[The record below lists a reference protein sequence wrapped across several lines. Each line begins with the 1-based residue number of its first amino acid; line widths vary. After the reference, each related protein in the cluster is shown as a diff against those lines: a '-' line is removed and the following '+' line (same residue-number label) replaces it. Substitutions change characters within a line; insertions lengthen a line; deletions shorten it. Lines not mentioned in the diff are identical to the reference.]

1 MAKSL
6 PLLALRAFVEVGQSK
21 SIKAA
26 AQALNVTP
34 GAISQRIRLLETRVG
49 AELFTREKYGVRM
62 TEVGENVYPQL
73 LDAFQSLEKAYDKLE
88 KFNSR
93 PALTINTSPTF
104 AASWLVPRLGHFKKQ
119 HPQIEIEIQTTYS
132 IVDLKRDRVDIA
144 LRHGLGHYPGLDV
157 TQLMVPVLIPV
168 ASPELIKAHQ
178 PVNEPIDCLNYP
190 LLQDASRADWYLW
203 LSAHGA
209 SVDERAERG
218 SCFEDDFLL
227 IRAAKSGQGIALVA
241 QEYAEDEI
249 REGQLIQVLDNP
261 WPSKFAYYA
270 VSLPDAI
277 DRFEVKAFIDWIK
290 EEAKTS

>member
-6 PLLALRAFVEVGQSK
+6 PLLALRAFVEVGQSN

-26 AQALNVTP
+26 AHALNVTP

-49 AELFTREKYGVRM
+49 AELFTREKHGMRM
-62 TEVGENVYPQL
+62 TEAGEKVYPQL
-73 LDAFQSLEKAYDKLE
+73 LDAFQRLEKAYDKLE
-88 KFNSR
+88 SSKSR
-93 PALTINTSPTF
+93 PTLTINTSPTF
-104 AASWLVPRLGHFKKQ
+104 AASWLVPRLGHFTEQ
-119 HPQIEIEIQTTYS
+119 YPQIEIEIQTSYS
-132 IVDLKRDRVDIA
+132 VVDLKRDRVDIA
-144 LRHGLGHYPGLDV
+144 LRHGLGNYPKLSV
-157 TQLMVPVLIPV
+157 TPLMSPVLIPV

-218 SCFEDDFLL
+218 SCFEDDLLL
-227 IRAAKSGQGIALVA
+227 IRAAKSGQGIALVP

-249 REGQLIQVLDNP
+249 RAGQLVQVLDNP

-270 VSLPDAI
+270 VTLPEATT
-277 DRFEVKAFIDWIK
+277 RFEVKAFIDWIK
-290 EEAKTS
+290 EEAETA